1 MVTINTQSMVDEL
14 DLNNFTEK
22 SNITQNENTDELLIK
37 ID

>member
-22 SNITQNENTDELLIK
+22 SNISQNENTDELLIK
-37 ID
+37 IE